1 MSYDFSTAGS
11 VISGSFTSTYTV
23 PLTLAVWVKYTDHP
37 ADTDYILSLHKDTNL
52 DEFCAITSGA
62 VNDQFL
68 SKQAN
73 STGNDTAA
81 YAATLG
87 EYDGVWVPIVA
98 TFENTTTWN
107 IFVEVIGNSGTKTAS
122 RDPGPLGEVGIGHA
136 PNGAAHWINNI
147 AEVAI
152 WDGELSD
159 ANITEYMNGLA
170 ASQIDASNL
179 IGYWP
184 LDTNNATQSNE
195 GTDATGDLTVTNA
208 TYDADHPSISTG
220 DSKGRYYYAQQ

>member
-1 MSYDFSTAGS
+1 MSYDFSPASST
-11 VISGSFTSTYTV
+11 ISGSFTSTYTV
-23 PLTLAVWVKYTDHP
+23 PLTLAVWIKYTDHP
-37 ADTDYILSLHKDTNL
+37 ADTDYILSLHKDANL
-52 DEFCAITSGA
+52 DEFCVITSGGT
-62 VNDQFL
+62 NDQFL
-68 SKQAN
+68 AIQAD
-73 STGNDTAA
+73 STGNESAA
-81 YAATLG
+81 YAAALG
-87 EYDGVWVPIVA
+87 EYDGVWLPIVA
-98 TFENTTTWN
+98 TFESTTIWN
-107 IFVEVIGNSGTKTAS
+107 IFVEVLGNSNTRTAS
-122 RDPGPLGEVGIGHA
+122 RDPGPLGEVKIGRA
-136 PNGAAHWINNI
+136 PNGLAPWNSKI